1 MKDIKKYGEDF
12 FNNLKYQI
20 EEFEKKY
27 NGDNEAITRI
37 YFDSS
42 KWTIRITKG
51 TKCRSKEY
59 DKNLNRF
66 KKFKHDSFIDKA
78 LMKTFSSHEYRFANE
93 YYHIDNLI
101 YENVNGGYEPADK
114 NMYKINKH
122 RWRLL
127 AAVEHENDKK
137 DWTDELV
144 KLMYI
149 NCDFRCVIGY
159 GDFYSGYEN
168 QKNIANEIFGEIMKS
183 AKVQPTNYVTEKQQF
198 LLIFGPRVCDIEKAN
213 GSIKLSEMFK
223 GFIYD
228 SSNEKFKELNS

>member
-1 MKDIKKYGEDF
+1 MKDTKNYGEDF
-12 FNNLKYQI
+12 YNNLIFEI

-27 NGDNEAITRI
+27 NQDNERI
-37 YFDSS
+37 VEIYSNS
-42 KWTIRITKG
+42 NKWTIRITKG
-51 TKCRSKEY
+51 TKCKSKEY

-66 KKFKHDSFIDKA
+66 KSFNHDSFIDKA
-78 LMKTFSSHEYRFANE
+78 LIKTFDLKECKFANE

-101 YENVNGGYEPADK
+101 YEDVNEGYESADK
-114 NMYKINKH
+114 NKYKINKH

-127 AAVEHENDKK
+127 ATVEHENNKK

-159 GDFYSGYEN
+159 GDFYSEYAN
-168 QKNIANEIFGEIMKS
+168 QKNIANEIFDEIINS

-198 LLIFGPRVCDIEKAN
+198 LLIFGPRVCDIKKAN
-213 GSIKLSEMFK
+213 GSIKLSRMFK
-223 GFIYD
+223 AFIYD
-228 SSNEKFKELNS
+228 SSIGEFKELNS